1 MLVRE
6 GYTFGE
12 ALTAALA
19 DLKVEWNMSHLLEEP
34 GRPVAGEPR
43 QRSRTPKGKK
53 QLAIKD
59 GNAGGQVNKKPRK
72 MAPDGKHAIT
82 NASGRKFCVDFSRGR
97 CNRKKCPGMHRCNK
111 LLANGELCL
120 AQHSSVKCTRE

>member
-1 MLVRE
+1 MAI
-6 GYTFGE
+6 GNG
-12 ALTAALA
+12 
-19 DLKVEWNMSHLLEEP
+19 D
-34 GRPVAGEPR
+34 G
-43 QRSRTPKGKK
+43 KGP
-53 QLAIKD
+53 
-59 GNAGGQVNKKPRK
+59 NNKKPGK

-97 CNRKKCPGMHRCNK
+97 CKRKKCPGMHRCNK